1 MGAPSPGFRRLAGA
15 TVAAT
20 FFLILLGGLVRVSD
34 SGLGCGPA
42 GSGLEGWPL
51 CRGDLLPSLELQP
64 VIEYA
69 HRATASAVGLM
80 MLALAV
86 WSWRAHRS
94 QRGVVRATLA
104 ASALVVAQGLLGALT
119 VELNLDALLVALHLG
134 LAMLLLA
141 LVIYVW
147 RASRPDVIGAAPA
160 PAGGALLRRLTT
172 ATATTVLVTIVAGGY
187 MAGTERNGRAD
198 EATAAGAH
206 YACGTDFP
214 LCNGSLL
221 PFGQTTLADI
231 HLTHRAFM
239 YLASAL
245 VVALA
250 VLVLRRRPDR
260 GVVRSALQALALLV
274 AQVLVGAANVW
285 VPTESEP
292 LILVHLTLATLL
304 WAQLIELRLRL
315 SPGPSPPGRSVHPA
329 GRREALVA

>member
-1 MGAPSPGFRRLAGA
+1 MSSAPSPGFRRLAGA

-20 FFLILLGGLVRVSD
+20 FFLIVLGGLVRVSD

-42 GSGLEGWPL
+42 GSGLAGWPL
-51 CRGDLLPSLELQP
+51 CRGDVIPTLELQT

-69 HRATASAVGLM
+69 HRATASAVAVL
-80 MLALAV
+80 MLALAL
-86 WSWRAHRS
+86 WAWRAHRS
-94 QRGVVRATLA
+94 QRGLVRATLV
-104 ASALVVAQGLLGALT
+104 ASGLVIAQGLLGALT

-147 RASRPDVIGAAPA
+147 RASRPDVIGAP
-160 PAGGALLRRLTT
+160 PTGGGALLRRL
-172 ATATTVLVTIVAGGY
+172 ATASAATILLTIVAGGY
-187 MAGTERNGRAD
+187 MAGTERNGRTD

-221 PFGQTTLADI
+221 PFGQTTLADV
-231 HLTHRAFM
+231 HLTHRALM

-250 VLVLRRRPDR
+250 VVALRRRPDR
-260 GVVRSALQALALLV
+260 AVVRSALGALALLI

-315 SPGPSPPGRSVHPA
+315 SPVPSPPPPA
-329 GRREALVA
+329 QPAERREALVA

>member
-1 MGAPSPGFRRLAGA
+1 MTA
-15 TVAAT
+15 AAT
-20 FFLILLGGLVRVSD
+20 FFLIVLGGLVRVSD

-51 CRGDLLPSLELQP
+51 CRGDVVPSLELTA

-69 HRATASAVGLM
+69 HRATASVVGLL
-80 MLALAV
+80 MLSLAV
-86 WSWRAHRS
+86 WAWRAHRS
-94 QRGVVRATLA
+94 QRGIVTATLA
-104 ASALVVAQGLLGALT
+104 AFGLVVAQGLLGALT

-141 LVIYVW
+141 LLIYVR
-147 RASRPDVIGAAPA
+147 RAARPDVIGAAA
-160 PAGGALLRRLTT
+160 AGGGGALPRRL
-172 ATATTVLVTIVAGGY
+172 AGASAAAIFVTIVAGGY

-198 EATAAGAH
+198 EAASAGAH

-221 PFGQTTLADI
+221 PFGQTVLADI

-250 VLVLRRRPDR
+250 VVVLRRRPDR
-260 GVVRSALQALALLV
+260 AVVQGAMAALALLV
-274 AQVLVGAANVW
+274 AQVLVGALNVW
-285 VPTESEP
+285 VPTESES
-292 LILVHLTLATLL
+292 LILLHLTLATLL
-304 WAQLIELRLRL
+304 WAQAIDLRLRL
-315 SPGPSPPGRSVHPA
+315 SPVPAPSGGPAPPE
-329 GRREALVA
+329 RREALVA